1 MLNGKNIFHR
11 RKEVPSSGGL
21 VRELGA
27 SEAVYLERK
36 VDENFIEL
44 GTVAVY
50 LERKVDENFIELG
63 TAIEEMSVLV
73 GVLCIVTSFCMGYII
88 WELITKGGE

>member
-1 MLNGKNIFHR
+1 MLSGKNIFHR
-11 RKEVPSSGGL
+11 QKEVPSRDL
-21 VRELGA
+21 DNVLDR
-27 SEAVYLERK
+27 LEVIEIDAENDRVTLNRK
-36 VDENFIEL
+36 Q
-44 GTVAVY
+44 
-50 LERKVDENFIELG
+50 DENFIELG

>member
-11 RKEVPSSGGL
+11 QKEVPSSGGL

-27 SEAVYLERK
+27 SE
-36 VDENFIEL
+36 
-44 GTVAVY
+44 AVY